1 MNSRKH
7 KKSSEMLLEMLKK
20 RSKKGL
26 ELAKQVLRTEKI
38 EHPTLRDALEHYL
51 AHWNDFMH
59 PGLFSIACEAA
70 GGDPDDVV
78 LTQAAIAMMAAAFDM
93 HDDIIDKSKVK
104 HKIPTVYGKF
114 GAKIALLLG
123 DAFLIEGFKLF
134 VDSTTKLP
142 KEKEALETV
151 KRLTFEVGNAHVLEI
166 GLKERKSTAP
176 DDYMKVI
183 EMKAAGIELDMHL
196 GALLGGGED
205 VEVEVLAKLGRIIG
219 ILGTLREEFIDVFE
233 IEELCQR
240 IAVQDLPLPLL
251 FAMQDHEA
259 KRKVLN
265 IISEPK
271 ITKSDVA
278 KLVDVTLE
286 AEPVVKLKKKMQHL
300 IEKGLNLANNPRN
313 AKLQSIPSLQR
324 LLPFMLEDL

>member
-1 MNSRKH
+1 MGKVIVAD
-7 KKSSEMLLEMLKK
+7 LKK

-26 ELAKQVLRTEKI
+26 EFAKQVLQAEKI
-38 EHPTLRDALEHYL
+38 DHPKLHDALEHYL
-51 AHWNDFMH
+51 THWNESTH
-59 PGLFSIACEAA
+59 PGLFSIACEAV
-70 GGDPDDVV
+70 GGDPDGVV
-78 LTQAAIAMMAAAFDM
+78 PTQAAIAMMAAAFDI

-114 GAKIALLLG
+114 GVEIALLLG

-134 VDSTTKLP
+134 VDSATILP
-142 KEKEALETV
+142 KEKEALEIV

-166 GLKERKSTAP
+166 GLKERKNIAP

-196 GALLGGGED
+196 GALFGGGED
-205 VEVEVLAKLGRIIG
+205 VEVEVLARLGRILG
-219 ILGTLREEFIDVFE
+219 ILGTLREEFVDVFE

-251 FAMQDHEA
+251 FAMQDQEA

-265 IISEPK
+265 IISKPK

-278 KLVDVTLE
+278 ELVDVTLE
-286 AEPVVKLKKKMQHL
+286 AEPVVKIKEKMQLL
-300 IEKGLNLANNPRN
+300 IGEGLNLANNLPRV
-313 AKLQSIPSLQR
+313 KLQSSLQ
-324 LLPFMLEDL
+324 LLLSFMLEDL